1 MFNALYRF
9 APTPERAYIRFVSN
23 VIDIAAPKRASK
35 QSYLRQFELVDLVRE
50 YDPSV
55 NEALLNKAYV
65 FSVKA
70 HGQQKRHSGDPYY
83 AHPIEVAGILAGLH
97 LDVASICTALLHDVL
112 EDTDTTYDDLVR
124 EFSPEIAEL
133 VKGVTKLGQV
143 EMSRP
148 NASRERA
155 QAENLQ
161 KFVLAMSKDV
171 RVLLVKLCDRLHNMR
186 TLHHHPRQASR
197 ERISKETL
205 EIYAPL
211 ARRIGMDKICSEL
224 EDLSFQYINAAA
236 FESIS
241 RRLENWR
248 ETQGEAISEIFTA
261 LKGILDDVGGENRLY
276 GREKRAYGIWRK
288 LQRQNISFDDV
299 ADIYG
304 FRMIV
309 EDVPT
314 CYKLLGAL
322 HTHYRAVPSRF
333 RDFISVPKPN
343 GYQSLHTTIRTPDN
357 RRVEIQIRTERME
370 DISER
375 GVAAHWAYKD
385 QSYAYDPERAK
396 ESGADPLARIRPLVE
411 MLETSGDA
419 DEFLEHVKLEMFA
432 DQVFTFT
439 PKGDLIALPRGAT
452 PIDFAYAVHTEV
464 GDSCV
469 GAIVNG
475 RDVPLRTKLANGDVV
490 RVVRGGTYEPQE
502 GWENMT
508 ITGKARSALRR
519 LTRTGEAEEF
529 RRVGE
534 TLAEHAFRR
543 EDKVLSE
550 KGLVDVIKRLGLED
564 SGALYEKL
572 GRGDLSIRDFMKAVF
587 PARKDEVSNTFGEI
601 RNLINDET
609 AKLYVKGEGLREGV
623 SLHFSEC
630 CSPVTGDR
638 IIGTPVSGK
647 GIAIHTIDC
656 EELAKQDDAQQDL
669 WLDLGWRRAAAQTSS
684 VGRILAVVEH
694 APGALADITK
704 IISESAG
711 NVTNINT
718 LRTSPTFYDM
728 ILDVEV
734 RDNRHL
740 VQLIAALR
748 ASSFVVSADRSYELN
763 ET

>member
-1 MFNALYRF
+1 M
-9 APTPERAYIRFVSN
+9 SN
-23 VIDIAAPKRASK
+23 VIDIKASARATK
-35 QSYLRQFELVDLVRE
+35 QSYLRQFELVDLVRN

-112 EDTDTTYDDLVR
+112 EDTDTTYEDLAR

-133 VKGVTKLGQV
+133 VNGVTKLGQV
-143 EMSRP
+143 EMSSP
-148 NASRERA
+148 NATRERA

-186 TLHHHPRQASR
+186 TLEYHPKQASR

-211 ARRIGMDKICSEL
+211 ARRIGMHRICSEL
-224 EDLSFQYINAAA
+224 EDLSFRYINPAA
-236 FESIS
+236 FESVT

-248 ETQGEAISEIFTA
+248 DTQGEAISEIFIA
-261 LKGILDDVGGENRLY
+261 LKDVLDEVGGVSRLY

-288 LQRQNISFDDV
+288 LQKQNISFDDV
-299 ADIYG
+299 ADIYA

-314 CYKLLGAL
+314 CYALLGAL

-343 GYQSLHTTIRTPDN
+343 GYKSLHTTIRTPDN

-370 DISER
+370 DVAMR

-385 QSYAYDPERAK
+385 QSYGYDPESAK
-396 ESGADPLARIRPLVE
+396 KSGADPLARIRPLVE

-419 DEFLEHVKLEMFA
+419 DDFLENVKLEMFA

-439 PKGDLIALPRGAT
+439 PKGDLIALPRGAS
-452 PIDFAYAVHTEV
+452 PIDFAYAVHTKI
-464 GDSCV
+464 GDTCV

-475 RDVPLRTKLANGDVV
+475 REVPLRTKLDNGDVV
-490 RVVRGGTYEPQE
+490 KVVRGGTDEPQE
-502 GWENMT
+502 GWED
-508 ITGKARSALRR
+508 IAVTGKARSALRR
-519 LTRTGEAEEF
+519 LTRTGEVEEY

-534 TLAEHAFRR
+534 TLADHAFRR
-543 EDKVLSE
+543 EDKILSE
-550 KGLVDVIKRLGLED
+550 TALVDVVKRLGLENSD
-564 SGALYEKL
+564 ALYETL
-572 GRGDLSIRDFMKAVF
+572 GRGELAIRDFMKAVF
-587 PARKDEVSNTFGEI
+587 PARQDDELKAFAET
-601 RNLINDET
+601 RDLIDDET
-609 AKLYVKGEGLREGV
+609 IRLYVRGEGMREGV
-623 SLHFSEC
+623 SLHLSPC
-630 CSPVTGDR
+630 CSPIPGDR
-638 IIGTPVSGK
+638 IIGTQSAKG

-656 EELAKQDDAQQDL
+656 GELAKQGDAEMDL
-669 WLDLGWRRAAAQTSS
+669 WIDLGWRRAAEQTSS
-684 VGRILAVVEH
+684 LGRVIAVVQH

-704 IISESAG
+704 IIDESAG
-711 NVTNINT
+711 NLTNINT
-718 LRTSPTFYDM
+718 LRRSPTFFDM
-728 ILDVEV
+728 IFDIEV
-734 RDNRHL
+734 RNNRHL
-740 VQLIAALR
+740 IQLIAALR
-748 ASSFVVSADRSYELN
+748 TSAFVVSADRAYELS
-763 ET
+763 EQAL